1 MSIISASIKSDFS
14 SAIQELYDDLTT
26 EIVVHKE
33 PIKQFTSITNNPL
46 YGYGNESEQSNI
58 TYTPVSGIFDARVRF
73 DNPLSSHPTNATR
86 ELNIRIPKG
95 GAVIETT
102 SEVKDYILNGKTE
115 RIDIHGKSFNVIS
128 DWSLHDYLGLKFY
141 YFTLEN
147 TL

>member
-1 MSIISASIKSDFS
+1 MSIISASTKSAFS
-14 SAIQELYDDLTT
+14 SVVQELYDDLKT

-46 YGYGNESEQSNI
+46 YGYGGESEQSNI
-58 TYTPVSGIFDARVRF
+58 TYTPVSGIFNARVRF
-73 DNPLSSHPTNATR
+73 DNPISANPTNVTR
-86 ELNIRIPKG
+86 ELNVRIPKG
-95 GAVIETT
+95 GAVIQTDSET
-102 SEVKDYILNGKTE
+102 KDYILNGKTE